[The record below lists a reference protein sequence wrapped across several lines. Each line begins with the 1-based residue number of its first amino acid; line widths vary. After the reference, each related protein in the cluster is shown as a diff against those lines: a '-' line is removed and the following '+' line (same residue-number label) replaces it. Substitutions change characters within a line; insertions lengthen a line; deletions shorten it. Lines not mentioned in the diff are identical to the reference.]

1 MSSISIGTARHFHPR
16 GTPGDVCR
24 DHNRAALATV
34 VAAEARRR
42 GYGPDLSDEQIDEC
56 AALAGRKAP
65 SPTSR
70 EAIRAAL
77 GPPITADD
85 APEAVAA
92 AVFGALP
99 SHPVRVVGHD
109 GREFFL
115 VPLPVTA

>member
-1 MSSISIGTARHFHPR
+1 MSSIGTARHFQPK

-56 AALAGRKAP
+56 ADSAGRKTP

-77 GPPITADD
+77 RPPLSADD
-85 APEAVAA
+85 APEAVAE
-92 AVFGALP
+92 AVFGSLP
-99 SHPVRVVGHD
+99 SHPVRVVDRD
-109 GREFFL
+109 GREYFL
-115 VPLPVTA
+115 VPIPATA

>member
-1 MSSISIGTARHFHPR
+1 MSSIGTARHFQPR

-56 AALAGRKAP
+56 AVLAGRKTP
-65 SPTSR
+65 SETSR
-70 EAIRAAL
+70 AAIRAAL
-77 GPPITADD
+77 RPPLTADD
-85 APEAVAA
+85 APETVAA
-92 AVFGALP
+92 AVFDSLP
-99 SHPVRVVGHD
+99 SHPVRVIGRD

-115 VPLPVTA
+115 VPLPATT

>member
-1 MSSISIGTARHFHPR
+1 MSSTSIGTARHFHPA

-24 DHNRAALATV
+24 DHNRAALAIV

-42 GYGPDLSDEQIDEC
+42 GYGPDLSDEQVDEC
-56 AALAGRKAP
+56 AELTGRRSP

-70 EAIRAAL
+70 KAIRAAL
-77 GPPITADD
+77 GPPVTAED
-85 APEAVAA
+85 APETVAA
-92 AVFGALP
+92 AVFDALP
-99 SHPVRVVGHD
+99 SKPVRVVGRD